1 MSTFDDLWAKQAP
14 ARVHKD
20 APAETPSKAP
30 AAKKK
35 APAPKKAKK
44 AS

>member
-1 MSTFDDLWAKQAP
+1 MSSYEDLWAKQAP
-14 ARVHKD
+14 ARVHK
-20 APAETPSKAP
+20 APAEKPSKAP

>member
-1 MSTFDDLWAKQAP
+1 MSTNESLWAKQAP
-14 ARVHKD
+14 ARGETASAD
-20 APAETPSKAP
+20 TPSEAP

>member
-1 MSTFDDLWAKQAP
+1 MSTHEALWDKQAP
-14 ARVHKD
+14 GRVET
-20 APAETPSKAP
+20 ATPETPSKAS
-30 AAKKK
+30 AAKK

>member
-1 MSTFDDLWAKQAP
+1 MSTHEALWDKQAP
-14 ARVHKD
+14 GRGETAT
-20 APAETPSKAP
+20 PETPSEAP